1 LLAGLRESAGAERF
15 KRIFR
20 KALDDTAKADQNLAS
35 LLLTTECESDQLKAV
50 EKGKIAEYEEKK
62 FSEILDD
69 EAKSRL
75 ESRFFAADEE
85 TEKSAKRQRRGMK
98 SKCQTATL

>member
-35 LLLTTECESDQLKAV
+35 LLLTTECESDRLKVV
-50 EKGKIAEYEEKK
+50 EK
-62 FSEILDD
+62 
-69 EAKSRL
+69 
-75 ESRFFAADEE
+75 
-85 TEKSAKRQRRGMK
+85 
-98 SKCQTATL
+98 SKVVKY